1 MLKKVKSKQLLS
13 KGINF
18 VQLLSYSHIQKYK
31 NKHHLRIDLFI
42 RKPNTFATRWD
53 NFSKYLF
60 SDINLVRNAYR
71 NNIIGAPVFTKTL
84 SENIKNTVIRSPAV
98 KVHFFNLIFSSSDI
112 RLLLKNSVFPI
123 LLNLL
128 SRLRKRY
135 REYSTAWVQISVNWN

>member
-18 VQLLSYSHIQKYK
+18 VQLSSDSHNQTQKYK

-98 KVHFFNLIFSSSDI
+98 KVHFSI
-112 RLLLKNSVFPI
+112 
-123 LLNLL
+123 
-128 SRLRKRY
+128 
-135 REYSTAWVQISVNWN
+135 